1 MVSYASRSRRSDQ
14 IRSDNLFNSTQI
26 YRGYK
31 LQIYIKQ
38 LLEEVEQ
45 NIVICENKDNNIYIG
60 SELG

>member
-38 LLEEVEQ
+38 LLDEVEQ

>member
-1 MVSYASRSRRSDQ
+1 MVSYASRSRRSHP

-31 LQIYIKQ
+31 LHKQ
-38 LLEEVEQ
+38 LLEEAEQ

-60 SELG
+60 SELR